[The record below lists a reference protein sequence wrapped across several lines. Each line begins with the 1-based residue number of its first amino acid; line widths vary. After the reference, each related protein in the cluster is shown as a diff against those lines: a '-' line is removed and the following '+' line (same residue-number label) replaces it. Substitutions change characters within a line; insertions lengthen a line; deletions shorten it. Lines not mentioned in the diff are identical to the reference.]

1 MFTRGGKQ
9 YNSQLVTL
17 SYRGCLYGGRPALL
31 AGLGLVRI
39 HLAYMGK
46 PTPPILSGSLSRD
59 TCADKIYFPTK
70 PRIRYLGPSLITY
83 T

>member
-31 AGLGLVRI
+31 AGLGLVKGLDFTSRTWENPPLLLC
-39 HLAYMGK
+39 LARLAE
-46 PTPPILSGSLSRD
+46 TPALTKFI
-59 TCADKIYFPTK
+59 FPRN
-70 PRIRYLGPSLITY
+70 PEFDIWVQVL
-83 T
+83 